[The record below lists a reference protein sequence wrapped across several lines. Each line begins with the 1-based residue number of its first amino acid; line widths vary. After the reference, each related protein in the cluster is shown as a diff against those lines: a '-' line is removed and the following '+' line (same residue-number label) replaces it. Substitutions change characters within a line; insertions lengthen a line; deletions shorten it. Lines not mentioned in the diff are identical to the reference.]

1 MSIELNASQLKRV
14 AENALIPR
22 LVEWQKGYVDRSVA
36 EHLSNMVVEALYEAA
51 LIGNTEGVEQGII
64 AGLKMI
70 KSWNDQDNGE

>member
-1 MSIELNASQLKRV
+1 MSIELNAAQLKRI
-14 AENALIPR
+14 AENAIGPR
-22 LVEWQKGYVDRSVA
+22 LVEWQKGYVDRNVA

-70 KSWNDQDNGE
+70 KAWQD